1 MPSNGIGEIAEG
13 YSVGIVRYVQ
23 HSMLIPHHQ
32 ENEYNWRLRGGER
45 WRTGRAAVVRRCPSE
60 TAFPNTTGAHRSSP
74 SFIDKYEHQVRTHH
88 VQEQIRESCRNSTI
102 PPQGGSHP
110 THAGGSTLRAHPI
123 FFRVVHPIW
132 ANMFALTTLDV
143 YTRRSSI
150 LTINKVRVRG
160 TITRVLRP
168 HFLGSLNLATEGD
181 VNIPRPGMLDFTG
194 KAKWCAFPI
203 ASRSLS
209 HIC

>member
-1 MPSNGIGEIAEG
+1 MSKAKFEKAVE
-13 YSVGIVRYVQ
+13 IVRSLPKEGPIQPTQDDQLY
-23 HSMLIPHHQ
+23 
-32 ENEYNWRLRGGER
+32 
-45 WRTGRAAVVRRCPSE
+45 
-60 TAFPNTTGAHRSSP
+60 
-74 SFIDKYEHQVRTHH
+74 VRT
-88 VQEQIRESCRNSTI
+88 
-102 PPQGGSHP
+102 PF
-110 THAGGSTLRAHPI
+110 

-132 ANMFALTTLDV
+132 VNMFALTTLDA

-160 TITRVLRP
+160 TITGVLQP
-168 HFLGSLNLATEGD
+168 HFLASLNLASEGD